1 MVKIMTRSITSTD
14 VNIPSNDINNP
25 IQTREIS
32 STTIPIQPIFQSV
45 THLTQNAKRVKKT
58 CKDRLL
64 EVQLLFKL

>member
-1 MVKIMTRSITSTD
+1 MKTIDSKILTLLSLVQMWKFFSHFGVRILL
-14 VNIPSNDINNP
+14 
-25 IQTREIS
+25 
-32 STTIPIQPIFQSV
+32 